1 MSLGSGP
8 EPGLGVLAMASS
20 RIADDWQAAYGRRP
34 LVAYTYVAPE
44 HTGTCYAA
52 AGWSCCDE
60 PTSGMPPGHEAPG
73 AQRRVWMKPLAA
85 DWKAELCAA
94 PGKVI
99 EEPRPVYLKETADW
113 ADHDPA
119 GCVPGH
125 QNRRCLLQRAR
136 GPPRLHR
143 GLSSRRRPH
152 GRGYHPALRRLMPKL
167 SEGGR
172 RKGCPKVGP

>member
-1 MSLGSGP
+1 
-8 EPGLGVLAMASS
+8 MASS

-85 DWKAELCAA
+85 DWKAGLCAA
-94 PGKVI
+94 PGKLI
-99 EEPRPVYLKETADW
+99 EEPRPVYLEETADW
-113 ADHDPA
+113 ADHEYA
-119 GCVPGH
+119 
-125 QNRRCLLQRAR
+125 RCRHPDGIAMCQGGGVVNATTKEETYMERVVSARQRNF
-136 GPPRLHR
+136 PTH
-143 GLSSRRRPH
+143 SI
-152 GRGYHPALRRLMPKL
+152 
-167 SEGGR
+167 
-172 RKGCPKVGP
+172 C